1 MTASALP
8 QKLDWRALLPVG
20 LAALLFAVLFAQPF
34 TSLAHDWWSDPDA
47 GHGLLLFPL
56 ALWLGWRSGRIE
68 TPRPQAVLGLTVII
82 GAVALRYLGGLAA
95 ELFTQRVAMLGAF
108 CGVIVY
114 FVGLAQLRKW
124 WLPLGL
130 VALSIPLPAV
140 ILGSLALP
148 LQFKASQLGAH
159 MLASRHVPVALSGN
173 VIHLPGR
180 DLFVTEA
187 CSGLHSLTA
196 LISLG
201 VLAGGLWLATTWG
214 RVILVVAAIPVAM
227 LLNGIRIFLT
237 GFLVFYID
245 PKLADGFLHLSE
257 GWAIFVVAFA
267 ILAAL
272 AWLIHFLERRRR
284 TPRAPAGPAG
294 VVSAVG
300 AV

>member
-1 MTASALP
+1 VT
-8 QKLDWRALLPVG
+8 KIDWQRVAPVG
-20 LAALLFAVLFAQPF
+20 VAALCFAILFAQPF
-34 TSLAHDWWSDPDA
+34 TSLTRDWWTDPDA

-56 ALWLGWRSGRIE
+56 ALWLGWRAGRIE
-68 TPRPQAVLGLTVII
+68 SPRPQPVLGLVAIV

-108 CGVIVY
+108 CGVVVY
-114 FVGLAQLRKW
+114 FLGLAQLKKW

-173 VIHLPGR
+173 IIHLPGR

-201 VLAGGLWLATTWG
+201 VLAGGLWLGTVWG
-214 RVILVVAAIPVAM
+214 RVILVAVAIPVAM

-237 GFLVFYID
+237 GFLVFYVN

-257 GWAIFVVAFA
+257 GWAIFVVAFV
-267 ILAAL
+267 ILAGL
-272 AWLIHFLERRRR
+272 AWLIHALERRRR
-284 TPRAPAGPAG
+284 LPRRTVA
-294 VVSAVG
+294 
-300 AV
+300 

>member
-1 MTASALP
+1 MTAWAIP
-8 QKLDWRALLPVG
+8 QKLDWRG
-20 LAALLFAVLFAQPF
+20 LAPFGLTALFFAILFAQPF
-34 TSLAHDWWSDPDA
+34 TSLAHDWCTDPDA

-56 ALWLGWRSGRIE
+56 ALWLGWRAGRI
-68 TPRPQAVLGLTVII
+68 TAPQPQRVLGLIAIV
-82 GAVALRYLGGLAA
+82 GAVALRCLGGLAA

-108 CGVIVY
+108 CGVVVFFSGI
-114 FVGLAQLRKW
+114 AQIKKW

-201 VLAGGLWLATTWG
+201 VLAGGLWLATIWG
-214 RVILVVAAIPVAM
+214 RVILVGAAIPVAM

-267 ILAAL
+267 ILAGF

-284 TPRAPAGPAG
+284 TPGGPVEG
-294 VVSAVG
+294 L
-300 AV
+300 

>member
-1 MTASALP
+1 MTATTLP
-8 QKLDWRALLPVG
+8 SKHDWRSFAPVG
-20 LAALLFAVLFAQPF
+20 VAALFFAILFAQPF
-34 TSLAHDWWSDPDA
+34 TSLAHDWWTDPDA

-56 ALWLGWRSGRIE
+56 ALWLGWRAGR
-68 TPRPQAVLGLTVII
+68 TDSPAPRPVLGLVVIV
-82 GAVALRYLGGLAA
+82 GAVAIRYLGGLAA
-95 ELFTQRVAMLGAF
+95 ELFTQRAAMLGAF

-114 FVGLAQLRKW
+114 FLGLAQLRKW

-159 MLASRHVPVALSGN
+159 MLASRHVPVALTGN

-201 VLAGGLWLATTWG
+201 VLAGGLWLATVWG
-214 RVILVVAAIPVAM
+214 RAILVLAAIPVAM

-237 GFLVFYID
+237 GFLVFFVD
-245 PKLADGFLHLSE
+245 PKLAEGFLHLSE
-257 GWAIFVVAFA
+257 GWVIFVVAFV
-267 ILAAL
+267 ILAGF
-272 AWLIHFLERRRR
+272 AWVLHYLERRSARR
-284 TPRAPAGPAG
+284 TT
-294 VVSAVG
+294 
-300 AV
+300 

>member
-1 MTASALP
+1 MTATTLP
-8 QKLDWRALLPVG
+8 SKHDWRSFAPVG
-20 LAALLFAVLFAQPF
+20 VAALFFVILFAQPF
-34 TSLAHDWWSDPDA
+34 TSLAHDWWTDPDA

-56 ALWLGWRSGRIE
+56 ALWLGWRAGRTE
-68 TPRPQAVLGLTVII
+68 SPAPRPVLGLVVIV
-82 GAVALRYLGGLAA
+82 GAVAIRYLGGLAA
-95 ELFTQRVAMLGAF
+95 ELFTQRAAMLGAF

-114 FVGLAQLRKW
+114 FLGLAQLRKW

-159 MLASRHVPVALSGN
+159 MLASRHVPVALTGN

-201 VLAGGLWLATTWG
+201 VLAGGLWLATVWG
-214 RVILVVAAIPVAM
+214 RAILVLAAIPVAM

-237 GFLVFYID
+237 GFLVFFVD
-245 PKLADGFLHLSE
+245 PKLAEGFLHLSE
-257 GWAIFVVAFA
+257 GWVIFVVAFV
-267 ILAAL
+267 ILAGF
-272 AWLIHFLERRRR
+272 AWVLHYLERRTARR
-284 TPRAPAGPAG
+284 TT
-294 VVSAVG
+294 
-300 AV
+300 

>member
-1 MTASALP
+1 MTATTLP
-8 QKLDWRALLPVG
+8 SKHDWRSFAPVAV
-20 LAALLFAVLFAQPF
+20 AALFFAILFAQPF
-34 TSLAHDWWSDPDA
+34 TSLAHDWWTDPDA

-56 ALWLGWRSGRIE
+56 ALWLGWRAGRAGSPA
-68 TPRPQAVLGLTVII
+68 PRPVLGLIVIV

-95 ELFTQRVAMLGAF
+95 ELFTQRAAMLGAF

-114 FVGLAQLRKW
+114 FLGLAQLRKW
-124 WLPLGL
+124 WLPLAL

-159 MLASRHVPVALSGN
+159 MLASRHVPVALTGN

-201 VLAGGLWLATTWG
+201 VLAGGLWLVTVWG
-214 RVILVVAAIPVAM
+214 RAILVLAAIPVAM

-237 GFLVFYID
+237 GFLVFFVD
-245 PKLADGFLHLSE
+245 PKLAEGFLHLSE
-257 GWAIFVVAFA
+257 GWAIFVVAFV
-267 ILAAL
+267 ILAGF
-272 AWLIHFLERRRR
+272 AWVLHYLERRRGR
-284 TPRAPAGPAG
+284 PSP
-294 VVSAVG
+294 
-300 AV
+300 

>member
-1 MTASALP
+1 MGVTARTLA
-8 QKLDWRALLPVG
+8 QKLDWRGIAPPG
-20 LAALLFAVLFAQPF
+20 LAALCFAILFAQPF
-34 TSLAHDWWSDPDA
+34 TSLAHDWWTDPDA

-56 ALWLGWRSGRIE
+56 ALWLGWRSGRIAS
-68 TPRPQAVLGLTVII
+68 PRPQPVLGLLAIV
-82 GAVALRYLGGLAA
+82 GAVALRYVGGLAA

-108 CGVIVY
+108 CGVVVY
-114 FVGLAQLRKW
+114 FSGLAQLKQW

-196 LISLG
+196 LVSLG
-201 VLAGGLWLATTWG
+201 LLSGGLWLATIWG
-214 RVILVVAAIPVAM
+214 RVILIGAAIPVAM

-245 PKLADGFLHLSE
+245 PKLAEGFLHLSE

-272 AWLIHFLERRRR
+272 AWVIHFLERRRR
-284 TPRAPAGPAG
+284 DPRAPVEAAPAI
-294 VVSAVG
+294 
-300 AV
+300 

>member
-1 MTASALP
+1 MTATALP
-8 QKLDWRALLPVG
+8 SKHDWRSLAPG
-20 LAALLFAVLFAQPF
+20 GAAALCFAILFAQPF
-34 TSLAHDWWSDPDA
+34 TSLVHDWLTDPDA

-56 ALWLGWRSGRIE
+56 ALWLGWRAGR
-68 TPRPQAVLGLTVII
+68 TASPAPQPVLGLIVIV

-114 FVGLAQLRKW
+114 FRGGAQLRKW

-159 MLASRHVPVALSGN
+159 MLASRHVPVALTGN

-201 VLAGGLWLATTWG
+201 VLAGGLWLATVWG
-214 RVILVVAAIPVAM
+214 RVILVLAAIPVAM

-237 GFLVFYID
+237 GFLVFFVD
-245 PKLADGFLHLSE
+245 PKLAEGFLHLSE
-257 GWAIFVVAFA
+257 GWAIFVVAFV
-267 ILAAL
+267 ILAGF
-272 AWLIHFLERRRR
+272 AWVLQHLERRRAR
-284 TPRAPAGPAG
+284 PAA
-294 VVSAVG
+294 
-300 AV
+300 

>member
-1 MTASALP
+1 MTATTLP
-8 QKLDWRALLPVG
+8 SKHDWRSFAPVG
-20 LAALLFAVLFAQPF
+20 VAALFFVILFAQPF
-34 TSLAHDWWSDPDA
+34 TSLAHDWWTDPDA

-56 ALWLGWRSGRIE
+56 ALWLGWRAGRIDSPA
-68 TPRPQAVLGLTVII
+68 PRPVLGLIVIV
-82 GAVALRYLGGLAA
+82 GAVAIRYLGGLAA
-95 ELFTQRVAMLGAF
+95 ELFTQRAAMLGAF

-114 FVGLAQLRKW
+114 FLGLAQLRKW

-159 MLASRHVPVALSGN
+159 MLASRHVPVALTGN

-201 VLAGGLWLATTWG
+201 VLAGGLWLATVWG
-214 RVILVVAAIPVAM
+214 RAILVLAAIPVAI

-237 GFLVFYID
+237 GFLVFFVD
-245 PKLADGFLHLSE
+245 PKLAEGFLHLSE
-257 GWAIFVVAFA
+257 GWAIFVVAFV
-267 ILAAL
+267 ILAGL
-272 AWLIHFLERRRR
+272 AWVLHYLERR
-284 TPRAPAGPAG
+284 
-294 VVSAVG
+294 SARHT
-300 AV
+300 A

>member
-1 MTASALP
+1 MTATTLP
-8 QKLDWRALLPVG
+8 SKHDWRSFAPVG
-20 LAALLFAVLFAQPF
+20 VAALFFVILFAQPF
-34 TSLAHDWWSDPDA
+34 TSLAHDWWTDPDA

-56 ALWLGWRSGRIE
+56 ALWLGWRAGRTE
-68 TPRPQAVLGLTVII
+68 SPAPRPVLGLVVIV
-82 GAVALRYLGGLAA
+82 GAVAIRYLGGLAA
-95 ELFTQRVAMLGAF
+95 ELFTQRAAMLGAF

-114 FVGLAQLRKW
+114 FLGLTQLRKW

-159 MLASRHVPVALSGN
+159 MLASRHVPVALTGN

-201 VLAGGLWLATTWG
+201 VLAGGLWLATVWG
-214 RVILVVAAIPVAM
+214 RAILVLAAIPVAM

-237 GFLVFYID
+237 GFLVFFVD
-245 PKLADGFLHLSE
+245 PKLAEGFLHLSE
-257 GWAIFVVAFA
+257 GWVIFVVAFV
-267 ILAAL
+267 ILGGL
-272 AWLIHFLERRRR
+272 AWVLHYLERRSERR
-284 TPRAPAGPAG
+284 TT
-294 VVSAVG
+294 
-300 AV
+300 

>member
-1 MTASALP
+1 MTATTLP
-8 QKLDWRALLPVG
+8 SKHDWRSFAPVG
-20 LAALLFAVLFAQPF
+20 VAALFFAILFAQPF
-34 TSLAHDWWSDPDA
+34 TSLAHDWWTDPDA

-56 ALWLGWRSGRIE
+56 ALWLGWRAGRTE
-68 TPRPQAVLGLTVII
+68 SPAPRPVLGLIVIV
-82 GAVALRYLGGLAA
+82 GAVTIRYLGGLAA
-95 ELFTQRVAMLGAF
+95 ELFTQRAAMLGAF
-108 CGVIVY
+108 CGIIVY
-114 FVGLAQLRKW
+114 FLGLAQLRKW

-159 MLASRHVPVALSGN
+159 MLASRHVPVALTGN

-201 VLAGGLWLATTWG
+201 VLAGGLWLATVWG
-214 RVILVVAAIPVAM
+214 RAILVLAAIPVAM

-237 GFLVFYID
+237 GFLVFFVD
-245 PKLADGFLHLSE
+245 PKLAEGFLHLSE
-257 GWAIFVVAFA
+257 GWVIFVVAFA
-267 ILAAL
+267 ILAGL
-272 AWLIHFLERRRR
+272 AWVLHYLERRSARR
-284 TPRAPAGPAG
+284 TA
-294 VVSAVG
+294 
-300 AV
+300 

>member
-1 MTASALP
+1 MTASSLP
-8 QKLDWRALLPVG
+8 APPRSLDWRRLAPVAV
-20 LAALLFAVLFAQPF
+20 AAVAFAVLFAQPF

-56 ALWLGWRSGRIE
+56 ALWLGWRSGRVAAAR
-68 TPRPQAVLGLTVII
+68 PRPALGLVLLI
-82 GAVALRYLGGLAA
+82 GAILLRYLGGLAA

-108 CGVIVY
+108 GGLVI
-114 FVGLAQLRKW
+114 FFLGTAQIRRW
-124 WLPLGL
+124 WLPLTL

-140 ILGSLALP
+140 ILGTLALP
-148 LQFKASQLGAH
+148 LQFKASQLGAS
-159 MLASRHVPVALSGN
+159 MLLSRHVPVELSGN

-187 CSGLHSLTA
+187 CSGLRSLTA

-201 VLAGGLWLATTWG
+201 ILAGGLWLGTIWG
-214 RVILVVAAIPVAM
+214 RVILVAAAVPVAM

-237 GFLVFYID
+237 GFLVFYVN

-267 ILAAL
+267 MLAGF
-272 AWLIHFLERRRR
+272 AWVLHYAERRTR
-284 TPRAPAGPAG
+284 PRPG
-294 VVSAVG
+294 SA
-300 AV
+300 A

>member
-1 MTASALP
+1 MTATTLP
-8 QKLDWRALLPVG
+8 SKHDWRSFAPVG
-20 LAALLFAVLFAQPF
+20 VAALFFAILFAQPF
-34 TSLAHDWWSDPDA
+34 TSLAHDWWTDPDA

-56 ALWLGWRSGRIE
+56 ALWLGWRAGRTE
-68 TPRPQAVLGLTVII
+68 SPAPRPVLGLIVIV
-82 GAVALRYLGGLAA
+82 GAVAIRYLGGLAA
-95 ELFTQRVAMLGAF
+95 ELFTQRAAMLGAF

-114 FVGLAQLRKW
+114 FLGLAQLRKW

-159 MLASRHVPVALSGN
+159 MLASRHVPVALTGN

-201 VLAGGLWLATTWG
+201 VLAGGLWLATVWG
-214 RVILVVAAIPVAM
+214 RAILVLAAIPVAM

-237 GFLVFYID
+237 GFLVFFVD
-245 PKLADGFLHLSE
+245 PKLAEGFLHLSE
-257 GWAIFVVAFA
+257 GWVIFVVAFV
-267 ILAAL
+267 ILAGF
-272 AWLIHFLERRRR
+272 AWVLHYLERRSARR
-284 TPRAPAGPAG
+284 TA
-294 VVSAVG
+294 
-300 AV
+300 